1 MDAGNSSEWLPPGFA
16 EKTEVKNGRN
26 VKYYYN
32 VTTGVKY
39 HSKKDVIHCATED
52 FFRDAPLKTNCDDN
66 GESSDSKFD
75 AISVKSNKS
84 PKWLPDGWRM
94 EEKIRKNGSSAG
106 STYKVYIDSSTG
118 YKFYSKLAVARYLKT
133 IDQNDA
139 ATEQPKFLSAQLDNV
154 GEPSLKP
161 DMSLRCKSSSEVDC
175 LPAKELKREKS
186 FTVVASNSTSADGL
200 PPSEAGSFP
209 RKKSKR
215 KTSFTMVNSET
226 TSADAAVPPLV
237 AGSTPRKISKRKKSF
252 DVVDPETTSA
262 DAVTPLV
269 AGSTPGKISKRK
281 NSFTVVDYETTSA
294 DAVTPLVAG
303 STPGKISKRKD
314 SFIVVDSETTS
325 ADAVTPL
332 VAGSTPRKISKRK
345 DSFTVVDTET
355 TSVDVIPPSV
365 VGSTPGKNSKRK
377 KSFTVVNVESTP
389 ADGLP
394 PGWVKEIKT
403 SKSGNKIRKDPY
415 YVEPV
420 NGYMFL
426 SKKDALRYL
435 ETNNIGSCACMPKRK
450 EFDNLKL
457 NKNEVTPD
465 NVGVPFLKPD
475 TSPLSKSMTDT
486 DCIPQKR
493 NSKHSFALV
502 ASESTSVEGLPHGW
516 IKEIMT
522 RKSGNKIRKDAYY
535 TDPIT
540 GYMFRSK
547 SDALRYVET
556 SDIDSCAIKPK
567 KRELGD
573 LMLIKEKIPV
583 DNVGFTNLKPD
594 APSQCKFTTVEDC
607 IAEKKNENTST
618 MARSESTSADGLPP
632 GWIKEV
638 KTSKSG
644 NKIRKDSYYIDPVN
658 GYVFLSK
665 KDVMRYLETNDIGS
679 CAITPKKR
687 KLDDFK
693 LIKSGVSV
701 DSVGETFSK
710 PQAPLQFKS
719 VTNDGFIS
727 EQNKDK
733 PSIAAVAAES
743 SSTEGLPPGW
753 IKEIRTSK
761 SGNKIRKDPYYT
773 DPVSGYVFR
782 SKKDVMRY
790 LETNNIGSCAITPKR
805 RGLDDLKKFENKISL
820 NSADEPQMKPEV
832 SVQNK
837 PNIDASDITEPKKEI
852 MHSSYA
858 VVTETASADGL
869 PPGWIKEI
877 KTIQFGDKIRK
888 DPYYTD
894 PASGYV
900 FRSKKDVFRFL
911 KTNDIRSCAIR
922 PKKRETEDLKLIKNI
937 NPLKNVARPHFMPDV
952 SVLSKAVIDTSCIT
966 ETKKKFQHSST
977 TAATEFTTDD
987 DLPPGW
993 IKEIKTS
1000 ESGDKIRKDLYYTDP
1015 VSGYIFRSKKD
1026 VLRFLDTNDIRSC
1039 AIRPKRRETD
1049 DFQSIKDKI
1058 PLDNSGDSALKPEAS
1073 MKCKSMIDAAC
1084 ITEIKKIS
1092 QHPSSAVATEIASTD
1107 GLPPGW
1113 IKEIKTS
1120 QSGDKIRK
1128 DPLYTDPVSGYI
1140 FRSKKDV
1147 LRYLETND
1155 ISSCAI
1161 RPKRRER
1168 DGPNSVKKKTS
1179 SSPVNKKLSKQL
1191 GTEAKLFVGGESN
1204 TNGAGG
1210 SVTKTPATSKANT
1223 LIVATAGSDS
1233 FKGPFSCENS
1243 NKLSD
1248 MKMGPEHTKDCSKQG
1263 ENAMA
1268 DVLAI
1273 CSSINDAFTEE
1284 KLPES
1289 EIENRTR
1296 GTRSEILKSKKR
1308 RDLNLPLRAS
1318 KRLAKSQPE
1327 MLSNVELSER
1337 TRWAATK
1344 RSAAT
1349 SVPLP
1354 SDFDPKKEV
1363 ADHANAVEE
1372 TLRGDDPLNNVEKP
1386 LAEGNTTLNEELSNK
1401 AENPLAEDNAD
1412 LKEQTE
1418 AKTNGKQPNDDAASQ
1433 DTQPCYEFG
1442 DSWTDPCLEF
1452 AYKTLTGEIPL
1463 DDTLPFPEIPY
1474 NQEDG
1479 GIRPL
1484 PSGEPTMFESEI
1496 PPGFES
1502 TNQNN
1507 TVEKVP
1513 ASPSFY
1519 LSAVD
1524 ALFESEIPPGF
1535 ESVAQNKNADKSP
1548 ANPSLSSPQVSTETG
1563 FSDKSS

>member
-139 ATEQPKFLSAQLDNV
+139 ATEQPKLDNV

-161 DMSLRCKSSSEVDC
+161 DMSLQCKSSSEVDC

-186 FTVVASNSTSADGL
+186 FTVVASDSTSADGL
-200 PPSEAGSFP
+200 PPSEAGSIP
-209 RKKSKR
+209 GKKSKR
-215 KTSFTMVNSET
+215 KTSLTMVNSET

-252 DVVDPETTSA
+252 
-262 DAVTPLV
+262 
-269 AGSTPGKISKRK
+269 
-281 NSFTVVDYETTSA
+281 N
-294 DAVTPLVAG
+294 
-303 STPGKISKRKD
+303 
-314 SFIVVDSETTS
+314 VVDSETTS

-332 VAGSTPRKISKRK
+332 VADSTPGKISKRK

-465 NVGVPFLKPD
+465 NVGEPFLKPD

-522 RKSGNKIRKDAYY
+522 RKSGNKIRKDTYY

-547 SDALRYVET
+547 NDALRYLET
-556 SDIDSCAIKPK
+556 SDIGSCAIKPK

-607 IAEKKNENTST
+607 ISEKKNEHTST

-693 LIKSGVSV
+693 LIKSEVPV
-701 DSVGETFSK
+701 DSRGETFSK

-719 VTNDGFIS
+719 VTDDGCIS

-743 SSTEGLPPGW
+743 SSMEGLPPGW

-805 RGLDDLKKFENKISL
+805 RELDDQKLFENKISL
-820 NSADEPQMKPEV
+820 NSADENQMKPEV

-852 MHSSYA
+852 LHSSSA
-858 VVTETASADGL
+858 VATETASADGL
-869 PPGWIKEI
+869 PSGWIKEI
-877 KTIQFGDKIRK
+877 KTIQSGDKIRK

-911 KTNDIRSCAIR
+911 KTNDIRSCAIT

-952 SVLSKAVIDTSCIT
+952 SVLSKSVIDTSCTT

-987 DLPPGW
+987 DLPLGW

-1049 DFQSIKDKI
+1049 DFQLIKDKI
-1058 PLDNSGDSALKPEAS
+1058 PLDNSGESALKAEAS

-1084 ITEIKKIS
+1084 ITEIKKNS

-1161 RPKRRER
+1161 RPKRREI

-1179 SSPVNKKLSKQL
+1179 SSPINKKLSKQL
-1191 GTEAKLFVGGESN
+1191 GIKAELFVGGESN
-1204 TNGAGG
+1204 ANGGGG
-1210 SVTKTPATSKANT
+1210 SITKTPATSKANT

-1289 EIENRTR
+1289 EIENRNR
-1296 GTRSEILKSKKR
+1296 GTRSEIRKSKKR

-1344 RSAAT
+1344 RSSAT

-1354 SDFDPKKEV
+1354 FDFDPQKEV

-1372 TLRGDDPLNNVEKP
+1372 TLREDDPLNNVEKP

-1418 AKTNGKQPNDDAASQ
+1418 AKTNGKQPNDDATSQ

-1484 PSGEPTMFESEI
+1484 ATGEPTMFESEI

>member
-573 LMLIKEKIPV
+573 LMLIKEKIPSVIFQV

-761 SGNKIRKDPYYT
+761 SGN
-773 DPVSGYVFR
+773 
-782 SKKDVMRY
+782 
-790 LETNNIGSCAITPKR
+790 
-805 RGLDDLKKFENKISL
+805 
-820 NSADEPQMKPEV
+820 
-832 SVQNK
+832 
-837 PNIDASDITEPKKEI
+837 
-852 MHSSYA
+852 
-858 VVTETASADGL
+858 
-869 PPGWIKEI
+869 
-877 KTIQFGDKIRK
+877 KIRK

>member
-161 DMSLRCKSSSEVDC
+161 DMSLQCKSSSEVDC

-186 FTVVASNSTSADGL
+186 FTVVASDSTSADGL
-200 PPSEAGSFP
+200 PPSEAGSIP
-209 RKKSKR
+209 GKKSKR
-215 KTSFTMVNSET
+215 KTSLTMVNSET

-252 DVVDPETTSA
+252 
-262 DAVTPLV
+262 
-269 AGSTPGKISKRK
+269 
-281 NSFTVVDYETTSA
+281 N
-294 DAVTPLVAG
+294 
-303 STPGKISKRKD
+303 
-314 SFIVVDSETTS
+314 VVDSETTS

-332 VAGSTPRKISKRK
+332 VADSTPGKISKRK

-457 NKNEVTPD
+457 NKNEVT
-465 NVGVPFLKPD
+465 
-475 TSPLSKSMTDT
+475 
-486 DCIPQKR
+486 
-493 NSKHSFALV
+493 V

-522 RKSGNKIRKDAYY
+522 RKSGNKIRKD
-535 TDPIT
+535 T
-540 GYMFRSK
+540 
-547 SDALRYVET
+547 
-556 SDIDSCAIKPK
+556 
-567 KRELGD
+567 
-573 LMLIKEKIPV
+573 V

-607 IAEKKNENTST
+607 ISEKKNEHTST

-693 LIKSGVSV
+693 LIKSEVPV
-701 DSVGETFSK
+701 DSRGETFSK

-719 VTNDGFIS
+719 VTDDGCIS

-743 SSTEGLPPGW
+743 SSMEGLPPGW

-805 RGLDDLKKFENKISL
+805 RELDDQKLFENKISL
-820 NSADEPQMKPEV
+820 NSADENQMKPEV

-852 MHSSYA
+852 LHSSSA
-858 VVTETASADGL
+858 VATETASADGL
-869 PPGWIKEI
+869 PSGWIKEI
-877 KTIQFGDKIRK
+877 KTIQSGDKIRK

-911 KTNDIRSCAIR
+911 KTNDIRSCAIT

-952 SVLSKAVIDTSCIT
+952 SVLSKSVIDTSCTT

-987 DLPPGW
+987 DLPLGW

-1049 DFQSIKDKI
+1049 DFQLIKDKI
-1058 PLDNSGDSALKPEAS
+1058 PLDNSGESALKAEAS

-1084 ITEIKKIS
+1084 ITEIKKNS

-1161 RPKRRER
+1161 RPKRREI

-1179 SSPVNKKLSKQL
+1179 SSPINKKLSKQL
-1191 GTEAKLFVGGESN
+1191 GIKAELFVGGESN
-1204 TNGAGG
+1204 ANGGGG
-1210 SVTKTPATSKANT
+1210 SITKTPATSKANT

-1289 EIENRTR
+1289 EIENRNR
-1296 GTRSEILKSKKR
+1296 GTRSEIRKSKKR

-1344 RSAAT
+1344 RSSAT

-1354 SDFDPKKEV
+1354 FDFDPQKEV

-1372 TLRGDDPLNNVEKP
+1372 TLREDDPLNNVEKP

-1418 AKTNGKQPNDDAASQ
+1418 AKTNGKQPNDDATSQ

-1484 PSGEPTMFESEI
+1484 ATGEPTMFESEI

>member
-161 DMSLRCKSSSEVDC
+161 DMSLQCKSSSEVDC

-186 FTVVASNSTSADGL
+186 FTVVASDSTSADGL
-200 PPSEAGSFP
+200 PPSEAGSIP
-209 RKKSKR
+209 GKKSKR
-215 KTSFTMVNSET
+215 KTSLTMVNSET

-252 DVVDPETTSA
+252 
-262 DAVTPLV
+262 
-269 AGSTPGKISKRK
+269 
-281 NSFTVVDYETTSA
+281 N
-294 DAVTPLVAG
+294 
-303 STPGKISKRKD
+303 
-314 SFIVVDSETTS
+314 VVDSETTS

-332 VAGSTPRKISKRK
+332 VADSTPGKISKRK

-457 NKNEVTPD
+457 NKNEVT
-465 NVGVPFLKPD
+465 
-475 TSPLSKSMTDT
+475 
-486 DCIPQKR
+486 
-493 NSKHSFALV
+493 V

-522 RKSGNKIRKDAYY
+522 RKSGNKIRKDTYY

-547 SDALRYVET
+547 NDALRYLET
-556 SDIDSCAIKPK
+556 SDIGSCAIKPK

-607 IAEKKNENTST
+607 ISEKKNEHTST

-693 LIKSGVSV
+693 LIKSEVPV
-701 DSVGETFSK
+701 DSRGETFSK

-719 VTNDGFIS
+719 VTDDGCIS

-743 SSTEGLPPGW
+743 SSMEGLPPGW

-805 RGLDDLKKFENKISL
+805 RELDDQKLFENKISL
-820 NSADEPQMKPEV
+820 NSADENQMKPEV

-852 MHSSYA
+852 LHSSSA
-858 VVTETASADGL
+858 VATETASADGL
-869 PPGWIKEI
+869 PSGWIKEI
-877 KTIQFGDKIRK
+877 KTIQSGDKIRK

-911 KTNDIRSCAIR
+911 KTNDIRSCAIT

-952 SVLSKAVIDTSCIT
+952 SVLSKSVIDTSCTT

-987 DLPPGW
+987 DLPLGW

-1049 DFQSIKDKI
+1049 DFQLIKDKI
-1058 PLDNSGDSALKPEAS
+1058 PLDNSGESALKAEAS

-1084 ITEIKKIS
+1084 ITEIKKNS

-1161 RPKRRER
+1161 RPKRREI

-1179 SSPVNKKLSKQL
+1179 SSPINKKLSKQL
-1191 GTEAKLFVGGESN
+1191 GIKAELFVGGESN
-1204 TNGAGG
+1204 ANGGGG
-1210 SVTKTPATSKANT
+1210 SITKTPATSKANT

-1289 EIENRTR
+1289 EIENRNR
-1296 GTRSEILKSKKR
+1296 GTRSEIRKSKKR

-1344 RSAAT
+1344 RSSAT

-1354 SDFDPKKEV
+1354 FDFDPQKEV

-1372 TLRGDDPLNNVEKP
+1372 TLREDDPLNNVEKP

-1418 AKTNGKQPNDDAASQ
+1418 AKTNGKQPNDDATSQ

-1484 PSGEPTMFESEI
+1484 ATGEPTMFESEI

>member
-573 LMLIKEKIPV
+573 LMLIKEKIPSVIFQV

-761 SGNKIRKDPYYT
+761 SGNKIRKDP
-773 DPVSGYVFR
+773 
-782 SKKDVMRY
+782 
-790 LETNNIGSCAITPKR
+790 
-805 RGLDDLKKFENKISL
+805 
-820 NSADEPQMKPEV
+820 
-832 SVQNK
+832 
-837 PNIDASDITEPKKEI
+837 
-852 MHSSYA
+852 
-858 VVTETASADGL
+858 
-869 PPGWIKEI
+869 
-877 KTIQFGDKIRK
+877 
-888 DPYYTD
+888 
-894 PASGYV
+894 
-900 FRSKKDVFRFL
+900 
-911 KTNDIRSCAIR
+911 
-922 PKKRETEDLKLIKNI
+922 
-937 NPLKNVARPHFMPDV
+937 
-952 SVLSKAVIDTSCIT
+952 
-966 ETKKKFQHSST
+966 
-977 TAATEFTTDD
+977 
-987 DLPPGW
+987 
-993 IKEIKTS
+993 
-1000 ESGDKIRKDLYYTDP
+1000 YYTDP

>member
-161 DMSLRCKSSSEVDC
+161 DMSLQCKSSSEVDC

-186 FTVVASNSTSADGL
+186 FTVVASDSTSADGL
-200 PPSEAGSFP
+200 PPSEAGSIP
-209 RKKSKR
+209 GKKSKR
-215 KTSFTMVNSET
+215 KTSLTMVNSET

-252 DVVDPETTSA
+252 
-262 DAVTPLV
+262 
-269 AGSTPGKISKRK
+269 
-281 NSFTVVDYETTSA
+281 N
-294 DAVTPLVAG
+294 
-303 STPGKISKRKD
+303 
-314 SFIVVDSETTS
+314 VVDSETTS

-332 VAGSTPRKISKRK
+332 VADSTPGKISKRK

-457 NKNEVTPD
+457 NKNEVT
-465 NVGVPFLKPD
+465 
-475 TSPLSKSMTDT
+475 
-486 DCIPQKR
+486 
-493 NSKHSFALV
+493 
-502 ASESTSVEGLPHGW
+502 
-516 IKEIMT
+516 
-522 RKSGNKIRKDAYY
+522 
-535 TDPIT
+535 
-540 GYMFRSK
+540 
-547 SDALRYVET
+547 
-556 SDIDSCAIKPK
+556 
-567 KRELGD
+567 
-573 LMLIKEKIPV
+573 V

-607 IAEKKNENTST
+607 ISEKKNEHTST

-693 LIKSGVSV
+693 LIKSEVPV
-701 DSVGETFSK
+701 DSRGETFSK

-719 VTNDGFIS
+719 VTDDGCIS

-743 SSTEGLPPGW
+743 SSMEGLPPGW

-805 RGLDDLKKFENKISL
+805 RELDDQKLFENKISL
-820 NSADEPQMKPEV
+820 NSADENQMKPEV

-852 MHSSYA
+852 LHSSSA
-858 VVTETASADGL
+858 VATETASADGL
-869 PPGWIKEI
+869 PSGWIKEI
-877 KTIQFGDKIRK
+877 KTIQSGDKIRK

-911 KTNDIRSCAIR
+911 KTNDIRSCAIT

-952 SVLSKAVIDTSCIT
+952 SVLSKSVIDTSCTT

-987 DLPPGW
+987 DLPLGW

-1049 DFQSIKDKI
+1049 DFQLIKDKI
-1058 PLDNSGDSALKPEAS
+1058 PLDNSGESALKAEAS

-1084 ITEIKKIS
+1084 ITEIKKNS

-1161 RPKRRER
+1161 RPKRREI

-1179 SSPVNKKLSKQL
+1179 SSPINKKLSKQL
-1191 GTEAKLFVGGESN
+1191 GIKAELFVGGESN
-1204 TNGAGG
+1204 ANGGGG
-1210 SVTKTPATSKANT
+1210 SITKTPATSKANT

-1289 EIENRTR
+1289 EIENRNR
-1296 GTRSEILKSKKR
+1296 GTRSEIRKSKKR

-1344 RSAAT
+1344 RSSAT

-1354 SDFDPKKEV
+1354 FDFDPQKEV

-1372 TLRGDDPLNNVEKP
+1372 TLREDDPLNNVEKP

-1418 AKTNGKQPNDDAASQ
+1418 AKTNGKQPNDDATSQ

-1484 PSGEPTMFESEI
+1484 ATGEPTMFESEI

>member
-16 EKTEVKNGRN
+16 EKTEVKNGRD

-52 FFRDAPLKTNCDDN
+52 FFRDAPQKANCDDN
-66 GESSDSKFD
+66 GESSENKFD
-75 AISVKSNKS
+75 TISVKNNKS
-84 PKWLPDGWRM
+84 PDWLPDGWRM
-94 EEKIRKNGSSAG
+94 EGKTRKNGSSAG

-118 YKFYSKLAVARYLKT
+118 NKFYSKLAVARYLKT
-133 IDQNDA
+133 INQTDA
-139 ATEQPKFLSAQLDNV
+139 AIEQPKLDNV

-161 DMSLRCKSSSEVDC
+161 DMSLQCESLPEVDC
-175 LPAKELKREKS
+175 FPAKELKRKES
-186 FTVVASNSTSADGL
+186 SIVVAYDSTSADGL
-200 PPSEAGSFP
+200 PPSQAGSIP
-209 RKKSKR
+209 GKKSKR
-215 KTSFTMVNSET
+215 KKSFAMVDSKTTSTDAIPPLVAGSTPRKNSKRKKSFNVVDSET
-226 TSADAAVPPLV
+226 TPADALTPLE
-237 AGSTPRKISKRKKSF
+237 AGSTPRKISKRK
-252 DVVDPETTSA
+252 
-262 DAVTPLV
+262 
-269 AGSTPGKISKRK
+269 
-281 NSFTVVDYETTSA
+281 NS
-294 DAVTPLVAG
+294 L
-303 STPGKISKRKD
+303 
-314 SFIVVDSETTS
+314 
-325 ADAVTPL
+325 
-332 VAGSTPRKISKRK
+332 
-345 DSFTVVDTET
+345 TVVDTET
-355 TSVDVIPPSV
+355 TAADVIPPPV

-377 KSFTVVNVESTP
+377 KSFTVVAVESTP

-394 PGWVKEIKT
+394 LGWMKEIKT

-435 ETNNIGSCACMPKRK
+435 ETNDIGSCACMPKRK
-450 EFDNLKL
+450 EFDDHKL
-457 NKNEVTPD
+457 NKNEVTPE
-465 NVGVPFLKPD
+465 NVGEAFLKPD
-475 TSPLSKSMTDT
+475 TSLQSKSVTDT
-486 DCIPQKR
+486 DCSPLKR
-493 NSKHSFALV
+493 NSKHSSPRVSA
-502 ASESTSVEGLPHGW
+502 ESTSVEGLPDGW
-516 IKEIMT
+516 IREIMT

-535 TDPIT
+535 TDPVT

-547 SDALRYVET
+547 SDALRYLKT
-556 SDIDSCAIKPK
+556 SDIGSCAVKPK
-567 KRELGD
+567 KKELGD
-573 LMLIKEKIPV
+573 LTLIKDNIPL
-583 DNVGFTNLKPD
+583 DNVGFTNLKSD
-594 APSQCKFTTVEDC
+594 TPSQCKFMTDEDC
-607 IAEKKNENTST
+607 ISEKKNKHTST
-618 MARSESTSADGLPP
+618 MVPTEVTSVDGLPP

-665 KDVMRYLETNDIGS
+665 RDVLRYLETNDIGS
-679 CAITPKKR
+679 CVITPKRR

-693 LIKSGVSV
+693 LIKSGVPV
-701 DSVGETFSK
+701 DDVGKAFSK
-710 PQAPLQFKS
+710 PRTPLQFKS
-719 VTNDGFIS
+719 VTEDGCVS

-733 PSIAAVAAES
+733 KPSIAANAAES
-743 SSTEGLPPGW
+743 SSVEGLPPGW

-773 DPVSGYVFR
+773 DPISGYVFR
-782 SKKDVMRY
+782 SRKDVTRY
-790 LETNNIGSCAITPKR
+790 LETNDIGSCAITPKR
-805 RGLDDLKKFENKISL
+805 KELDDMKLVENKL
-820 NSADEPQMKPEV
+820 NLNNADEPHMKLEV
-832 SVQNK
+832 SVQSK
-837 PNIDASDITEPKKEI
+837 PNTDSSCITEPKKEI
-852 MHSSYA
+852 LHSSSA
-858 VVTETASADGL
+858 VCAVVVTETASADGL
-869 PPGWIKEI
+869 PSGWIKEI
-877 KTIQFGDKIRK
+877 KTIQSGDKIRK

-894 PASGYV
+894 PVSGYV

-911 KTNDIRSCAIR
+911 RTNDIRSCAIT
-922 PKKRETEDLKLIKNI
+922 PKKRETEDLKLIENI
-937 NPLKNVARPHFMPDV
+937 NPLKNLAGPHLTPDA
-952 SVLSKAVIDTSCIT
+952 SVLSKSMIDTSCTT
-966 ETKKKFQHSST
+966 ETKKKIEHSST
-977 TAATEFTTDD
+977 TAATTVTTDD

-1000 ESGDKIRKDLYYTDP
+1000 ESGDKIRKDLFYTDP

-1039 AIRPKRRETD
+1039 AVRPKRREAD
-1049 DFQSIKDKI
+1049 DFQLIKDKI
-1058 PLDNSGDSALKPEAS
+1058 PLDNSGESSLKPEAS

-1084 ITEIKKIS
+1084 ITEIKKNS
-1092 QHPSSAVATEIASTD
+1092 QHPLSAVATEITSSD

-1113 IKEIKTS
+1113 IKEIRTS

-1128 DPLYTDPVSGYI
+1128 DPFYTDPVSGYV

-1161 RPKRRER
+1161 RPKRREI
-1168 DGPNSVKKKTS
+1168 DDPNSVKKKTS
-1179 SSPVNKKLSKQL
+1179 SSPINKKLSEQL
-1191 GTEAKLFVGGESN
+1191 ETKTKLFVGGELKA
-1204 TNGAGG
+1204 NGGG
-1210 SVTKTPATSKANT
+1210 SSAKTQVASTANT
-1223 LIVATAGSDS
+1223 LIVASAGSDS
-1233 FKGPFSCENS
+1233 FRGQLSSENS
-1243 NKLSD
+1243 NKLFD
-1248 MKMGPEHTKDCSKQG
+1248 MKIGPAHTKDCSKQD
-1263 ENAMA
+1263 EKAMA

-1289 EIENRTR
+1289 ETENRTH
-1296 GTRSEILKSKKR
+1296 GTKSELLKSKKR
-1308 RDLNLPLRAS
+1308 RDLNLPSRAS
-1318 KRLAKSQPE
+1318 KRLAKSEPE

-1337 TRWAATK
+1337 THRAATK
-1344 RSAAT
+1344 RSSAT

-1354 SDFDPKKEV
+1354 SGFDPTIIV

-1372 TLRGDDPLNNVEKP
+1372 TLQGDDPLNNVEKP

-1401 AENPLAEDNAD
+1401 VENPLAEDNAN

-1418 AKTNGKQPNDDAASQ
+1418 GKTNGKQPNDDATSQ

-1463 DDTLPFPEIPY
+1463 DDNLPFPEIPY
-1474 NQEDG
+1474 SQDG
-1479 GIRPL
+1479 GRRA
-1484 PSGEPTMFESEI
+1484 SASEEPTMFESEI

-1502 TNQNN
+1502 TSQNN
-1507 TVEKVP
+1507 TVERVP

-1535 ESVAQNKNADKSP
+1535 ESVAQNKNADRSP
-1548 ANPSLSSPQVSTETG
+1548 ANPSFSSPQVSTETG

>member
-522 RKSGNKIRKDAYY
+522 RKSGNKIRKDA
-535 TDPIT
+535 
-540 GYMFRSK
+540 
-547 SDALRYVET
+547 
-556 SDIDSCAIKPK
+556 
-567 KRELGD
+567 
-573 LMLIKEKIPV
+573 V